1 MVSALIEFYDFGVMV
16 LDGKRYAS
24 DIVVFP
30 DKVISGWWMGRSR
43 IYVED
48 LKEVLSHGLTPG
60 VLGIGRVIQA

>member
-48 LKEVLSHGLTPG
+48 LKKFSATGLLQEFS
-60 VLGIGRVIQA
+60 VSARVIQA